1 MKVSIRTGRL
11 ENTRI
16 IRCVNADA
24 SFPITMSTGRIFVVN
39 ISSSVWRSRSPLML
53 ADVSAGMMNISI
65 INSRAATNV

>member
-1 MKVSIRTGRL
+1 
-11 ENTRI
+11 
-16 IRCVNADA
+16 
-24 SFPITMSTGRIFVVN
+24 MSTGRIFVVN